1 MKRHTVMTPY
11 MVGEVHYYS
20 TELNGELVLFDTGP
34 PTPEG
39 LAELERT
46 VDLKRLKH
54 LFVTHCHVDHYG
66 LAAHVESH
74 STARIYFPRKDALR
88 LRRKEEWMAGLQGLL
103 IAAGFEADFGR
114 RLQAIFQAHQTLP
127 PCPKEFEIV
136 EDSAVPGQ
144 LGISILPCP
153 GHSQSDLVYL
163 QGGFAVTGDILLR
176 GIFQSPLLDVDT
188 GSFSERFQ
196 NYHAYCSS
204 LLNLATLRGLV
215 VLPAHREYVDGVDGT
230 IIFYLRK
237 LLERAGQVKRFA
249 HLEKISDVVQQIFG
263 ETLVDP
269 FVIYLK
275 ASEIYFMRD
284 FLAEPARLKRSLE
297 QIGIF
302 KQVRESYEL
311 TIAG

>member
-20 TELNGELVLFDTGP
+20 TEINGELVLFDTGP

-66 LAAHVESH
+66 LAAHIESH
-74 STARIYFPRKDALR
+74 SAAQIYFPRKDVLR
-88 LRRKEEWMAGLQGLL
+88 LRRLEEWMEGLQDLL
-103 IAAGFEADFGR
+103 VSAGFEADFGR
-114 RLQAIFQAHQTLP
+114 RLQAIFLAHQSLP
-127 PCPKEFEIV
+127 PCPKDFEIV
-136 EDSAVPGQ
+136 EDSAVPGR

-163 QGGFAVTGDILLR
+163 QGGCAVTGDILLR
-176 GIFQSPLLDVDT
+176 EIFQSPLLDVDAESLR
-188 GSFSERFQ
+188 GRFK
-196 NYHAYCSS
+196 NYQAYCSS

-215 VLPAHREYVDGVDGT
+215 ILPAHREYVEGVDET
-230 IIFYLRK
+230 IIFYLKK

-263 ETLVDP
+263 ETLADP

-284 FLAEPARLKRSLE
+284 FLADPSRLKSSLE
-297 QIGIF
+297 QIGLF
-302 KQVRESYEL
+302 HQVRETYEL
-311 TIAG
+311 TVAG